1 MCEKVEEAERLEEK
15 HLLEEPSERLGVRR
29 KSSISDWELLQR
41 PDDCPSAP
49 PPGYGDDDEEDEEA
63 MEWMASV
70 HGTSMSSSKD
80 TYHTETSSK
89 GAAKADRPSDLCTGA
104 TSSTASHPSYSS
116 CEYKHRKG
124 DLSPSFINPSPHQL
138 SSEEGEEEGHSD
150 HSQEGDED
158 DQEQHSVKRR
168 PHKQRRHQSSSYHAD
183 TGQGPQQLPGAMS
196 SGLAVTLAGEETPPT
211 SVSESLP
218 SQSDSDVPP
227 ETEEC
232 PSITAEG
239 NLDSDEDTEHLPVD
253 KLSASGAGVGHHP
266 PSPRSSQKTH
276 DPLPTPM
283 KDPLPHPPHP
293 DVCMVDPESLL
304 NDHSSTE
311 KLLKRENKTTKGP
324 RKVKTK
330 SASPARKGEVRKRSS
345 TPVKQTSKDSSASP
359 RSASLRRK
367 DTDRS
372 SRLIKMSETQGS
384 RSELLNPGK
393 GLVNGIKSSSGV
405 VTYSHPATCMI

>member
-1 MCEKVEEAERLEEK
+1 M
-15 HLLEEPSERLGVRR
+15 P
-29 KSSISDWELLQR
+29 
-41 PDDCPSAP
+41 P
-49 PPGYGDDDEEDEEA
+49 PPGYGDDDEEG
-63 MEWMASV
+63 MEWMASA
-70 HGTSMSSSKD
+70 HSTSKD

-89 GAAKADRPSDLCTGA
+89 GDVKTDRPSDLNTGA
-104 TSSTASHPSYSS
+104 TSSSESPPGFSS

-124 DLSPSFINPSPHQL
+124 ELSPSFINPSPHQL
-138 SSEEGEEEGHSD
+138 SSDEGEDDCGSG
-150 HSQEGDED
+150 HSQEGGED

-168 PHKQRRHQSSSYHAD
+168 SHKQRRHHAQSHHGDA
-183 TGQGPQQLPGAMS
+183 GQGQGQLPGAMS

-239 NLDSDEDTEHLPVD
+239 NLDSDEDAEHLPVD
-253 KLSASGAGVGHHP
+253 KLSGAGGGHHP
-266 PSPRSSQKTH
+266 SSPRSSQKTH
-276 DPLPTPM
+276 DPLPAPM

-293 DVCMVDPESLL
+293 DVCMVDPEALL

-311 KLLKRENKTTKGP
+311 KILKKEHKTTKGL
-324 RKVKTK
+324 RKGKPK

-345 TPVKQTSKDSSASP
+345 TPVKQSKDSASP

-367 DTDRS
+367 DTERS
-372 SRLIKMSETQGS
+372 SRLIKMSETHGS
-384 RSELLNPGK
+384 RSEILNPGK
-393 GLVNGIKSSSGV
+393 GLVNGIKSSSGEV
-405 VTYSHPATCMI
+405 NH